1 MSEKI
6 NPLSEIGGTVT
17 NFITYAIIQTAVN
30 APAANR
36 TVDPAVVSNIVA
48 ESVNRNL
55 STVE

>member
-1 MSEKI
+1 MSQKM
-6 NPLSEIGGTVT
+6 NPISEIGGTVA
-17 NFITYAIIQTAVN
+17 NFVVYAIIQTAVN

-36 TVDPAVVSNIVA
+36 TLDPVVVSNIIA